1 MILDNFES
9 IKMHMTLRVPDE
21 SELFVIGD
29 IHGKLDDL
37 YEVLDSVGFRFGTD
51 YLVCCGDLIDRGH
64 QNLEVVDA
72 FNEETNWFTVLG
84 NHDLFPITSA
94 YNLWVMNGGSWAM
107 EQNIIYQEGGR
118 YKTDH
123 DFFMKMIKH
132 PVVMTVLHRGKK
144 FGIVHAGI
152 PVHGGV
158 GTFIDNDWNFV
169 EKALHTFGTQALE
182 AFVWDRD
189 LVTDVIHGRI
199 FDPVKNIDMVFHG
212 HTVIDNPLVSGNR
225 VYLDLGGVFYGT
237 YAVALPSLNELL
249 VVKLDKDTHCH
260 EVSQTILE

>member
-1 MILDNFES
+1 MILNNLES
-9 IKMHMTLRVPDE
+9 IRMHMTLKVPDE
-21 SELFVIGD
+21 ANLFVIGD

-37 YEVLDSVGFRFGTD
+37 YNVLELLGFQYGTD

-72 FNEETNWFTVLG
+72 FNEEPNWYTVLG
-84 NHDLFPITSA
+84 NHDLFPITDA
-94 YNLWVMNGGSWAM
+94 FNLWVMNGGDWAV
-107 EQNIIYQEGGR
+107 EQGIIYREGGV

-152 PVHGGV
+152 PVHGGI
-158 GTFIDNDWNFV
+158 GTFIDNDWNYV
-169 EKALHTFGTQALE
+169 EKALHTFGSQALQ
-182 AFVWDRD
+182 AFVWDRE
-189 LVTDVIHGRI
+189 LVTDVLHGRV

-212 HTVIDNPLVSGNR
+212 HTVIDQPVVSGNR
-225 VYLDLGGVFYGT
+225 VYLDLGGVFRGT
-237 YAVALPSLNELL
+237 YAVARPTENLL
-249 VVKLDKDTHCH
+249 YTVDVRKSDYIVCDTIG
-260 EVSQTILE
+260 V